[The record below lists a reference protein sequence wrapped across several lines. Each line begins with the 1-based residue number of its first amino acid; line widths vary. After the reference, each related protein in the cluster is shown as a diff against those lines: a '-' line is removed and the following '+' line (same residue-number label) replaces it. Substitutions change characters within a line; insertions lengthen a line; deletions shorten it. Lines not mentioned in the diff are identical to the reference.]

1 LDHRA
6 PNSKYFLIL
15 QKLAFPVELR
25 YKKKKTLIIFLVNF
39 SKKNWKF
46 REKMADDEI
55 DYESLGGSQPLM
67 VNAAAGATAGYF
79 EHIAVYPID
88 VIKTRMQ
95 SLRQGCAPATQNP
108 FTAMQTLI
116 KSEGAKPL
124 ARGSGAI
131 AFGCGPAHAIQF
143 LCYVLGS

>member
-1 LDHRA
+1 M
-6 PNSKYFLIL
+6 K
-15 QKLAFPVELR
+15 
-25 YKKKKTLIIFLVNF
+25 
-39 SKKNWKF
+39 
-46 REKMADDEI
+46 DDEI

-116 KSEGAKPL
+116 RSEGAKPL

-143 LCYVLGS
+143 LCYALGSKVIFLKNSFFFKIC